1 LEEQQVMSLDNEPRV
16 ERVIIDEPT
25 IVRREQVVVRER
37 GSSAGWWVA
46 TIVAV
51 IAVMGLIFIYASRP
65 GEADLQAAQ
74 DAGRTQAVVD
84 NATTQA
90 QAAATSAS
98 IASANAADS
107 MARSTQAAASSARAA
122 ADRTAQAADAAATNA
137 ADTVSEPTPPSN
149 PQ

>member
-1 LEEQQVMSLDNEPRV
+1 MTMENEPRV
-16 ERVIIDEPT
+16 ERVVIEEPT
-25 IVRREQVVVRER
+25 IVRREQVVIRER
-37 GSSAGWWVA
+37 GSSTGWWIA

-65 GEADLQAAQ
+65 GQADLQAAQ
-74 DAGRTQAVVD
+74 DAGRAQAAVD
-84 NATTQA
+84 NAATQA

-107 MARSTQAAASSARAA
+107 MARSTQAAARAA
-122 ADRTAQAADAAATNA
+122 ADRTTAA
-137 ADTVSEPTPPSN
+137 ADTAAANVGEAVSEPAPPSN